1 MPSSSILVFTGIFFN
16 EVSYFINYLILN
28 ISCLMTYL
36 LFQYLSLNKYTN
48 ISLVNNYISNHQ
60 SEITS
65 ISKTINFAP
74 GRVLLPYSIFSYC
87 CGYLRLDFK
96 KYIFGNMLGV
106 IPRTIIISSFSIG
119 VSNIKL
125 NNDNIFIELIN
136 DPYIILSGC
145 ALICL
150 YIFRLIYKY
159 NRSI

>member
-1 MPSSSILVFTGIFFN
+1 
-16 EVSYFINYLILN
+16 
-28 ISCLMTYL
+28 MTYL

-65 ISKTINFAP
+65 ISKTINFAL

-136 DPYIILSGC
+136 DHIIRVIYIYFCLIIYLFYGLILF
-145 ALICL
+145 I
-150 YIFRLIYKY
+150 IYK
-159 NRSI
+159 NRINLNVSSLKIKKSPV